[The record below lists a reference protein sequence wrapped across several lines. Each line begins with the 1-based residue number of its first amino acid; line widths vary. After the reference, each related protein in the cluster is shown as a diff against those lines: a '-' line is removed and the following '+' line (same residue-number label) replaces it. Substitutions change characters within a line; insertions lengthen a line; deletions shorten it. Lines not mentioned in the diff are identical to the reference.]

1 MNKTFKKKECLEFSK
16 HDLKWTDR
24 DLNPG
29 PPPCQGDDLPS
40 ELPAQKSNKNMYN
53 YIHFFLINNY
63 FYSLPKKFKNF
74 DNLKIFKN
82 NKNLVEFTKKY
93 HFQII

>member
-1 MNKTFKKKECLEFSK
+1 MKLKYVNKTFKKKECLEFSK

-40 ELPAQKSNKNMYN
+40 ELPAQNQIKICIIIFTS
-53 YIHFFLINNY
+53 FSLITI
-63 FYSLPKKFKNF
+63 SIL
-74 DNLKIFKN
+74 
-82 NKNLVEFTKKY
+82 
-93 HFQII
+93 

>member
-1 MNKTFKKKECLEFSK
+1 MKLKYVNKTFKKKECLEFSK

-40 ELPAQKSNKNMYN
+40 ELPAHKN
-53 YIHFFLINNY
+53 
-63 FYSLPKKFKNF
+63 
-74 DNLKIFKN
+74 
-82 NKNLVEFTKKY
+82 
-93 HFQII
+93 

>member
-1 MNKTFKKKECLEFSK
+1 MKLKYVNKTFKKKECLEFSK

-40 ELPAQKSNKNMYN
+40 GLPAQNQIKICIIIFTS
-53 YIHFFLINNY
+53 FSLITISILY
-63 FYSLPKKFKNF
+63 HKKFKNY
-74 DNLKIFKN
+74 DNLKIF
-82 NKNLVEFTKKY
+82 
-93 HFQII
+93 